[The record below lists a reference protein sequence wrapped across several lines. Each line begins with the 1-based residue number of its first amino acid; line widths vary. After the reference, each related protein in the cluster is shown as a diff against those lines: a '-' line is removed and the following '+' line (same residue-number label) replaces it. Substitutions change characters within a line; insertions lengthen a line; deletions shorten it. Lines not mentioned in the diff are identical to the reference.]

1 MKIQIILFVLLLTSP
16 AFSKSVEPSLQQILS
31 KLSKSPMV
39 TFEVEKKTK
48 SELLGNE
55 TNSPG
60 TIYLSAKKFRWD
72 TEGNEKSKIIYDG
85 KVIWTIQEPPKGF
98 KAPPQITKM
107 KLDKKSESQV
117 FINSLFQ
124 ENFNSQFKLTKTT
137 KSTSK
142 NNMPKNIDAWDFHLK
157 PLQKNLGVDEL
168 KITVDEKREIK
179 EISYVDEIQNKIAI
193 AVNKTTL
200 SKKTDA
206 KLFQYK
212 PPVGAQ
218 VNEL

>member
-1 MKIQIILFVLLLTSP
+1 MTLQIIKYGLDLFNN
-16 AFSKSVEPSLQQILS
+16 
-31 KLSKSPMV
+31 
-39 TFEVEKKTK
+39 KTK
-48 SELLGNE
+48 
-55 TNSPG
+55 
-60 TIYLSAKKFRWD
+60 D
-72 TEGNEKSKIIYDG
+72 
-85 KVIWTIQEPPKGF
+85 
-98 KAPPQITKM
+98 ITQANNVM
-107 KLDKKSESQV
+107 FVDLDK
-117 FINSLFQ
+117 
-124 ENFNSQFKLTKTT
+124 
-137 KSTSK
+137 
-142 NNMPKNIDAWDFHLK
+142 NMPKNIDAWDFHLK

-212 PPVGAQ
+212 TPVGAQ